1 MSSTTAADPKRS
13 TLGGRTALVTGASR
27 GIGAECVRLLLAAG
41 ARVHALGR
49 DARAF
54 DSLHRA
60 KGTTKADATFTQVD
74 LSDAAALAKALPALR
89 RDIGTPDIIVNN
101 AGHFFI
107 ATAEE
112 TSVADFD
119 RTLQVNLSA
128 PFGIVREFLGDM
140 RKRASGHL
148 VTIGSIADHRA
159 FPGNAA
165 YAASKYGVRAMHEVL
180 REELRGSGVRATLV
194 SPGPTNTDLWDPVN
208 PDEREGFTKRADM
221 LPPAAVADAVL
232 YAVTCPPSINVDE
245 LRLSRS

>member
-1 MSSTTAADPKRS
+1 MSSTTAASAERS
-13 TLGGRTALVTGASR
+13 TLAGRTALVTGASR
-27 GIGAECVRLLLAAG
+27 GIGAACVRVLLAAG
-41 ARVHALGR
+41 AKVHAVGR
-49 DARAF
+49 DPLMFRSMMQQIPVPAE
-54 DSLHRA
+54 S
-60 KGTTKADATFTQVD
+60 TFTQID
-74 LSDAAALAKALPALR
+74 LSDAAALAQALPALR
-89 RDIGTPDIIVNN
+89 RDLGTPDIIVNN

-112 TSVADFD
+112 TDVADFD

-128 PFGIVREFLGDM
+128 PFAIVRAFVGDM
-140 RKRASGHL
+140 KRTRSGHL

-180 REELRGSGVRATLV
+180 REELRGTGVRTTLV

-221 LPPAAVADAVL
+221 LPPSAVAEAVL
-232 YAVTCPPSINVDE
+232 YAVTCPPSVNVDE